1 VRAVWGSLL
10 LVAACGGPPIALEPA
25 PPVTRKLT
33 DGQFGNVIHDLFGDD
48 VVVPTGI
55 EPNTRLS
62 GSVAMGTAVAALSPR
77 GVEKYEEAS
86 FSIAAQVLDPAR
98 AGEVVTCADSAG
110 PNDDCA
116 RAFVRDW
123 GRRLWRRPL
132 STEELDRFV
141 TIAGDAAGA
150 LGNFLDGLEFALA
163 GLIQSPDLLMRPE
176 PGEDAEGGRRY
187 TAYEMASRLS
197 FLLWD
202 SAPDDA
208 LLDAA
213 EQGLLLEPEGL
224 KAEVERMV
232 GDSRVR
238 RGLRA
243 WVEDWAHLDKLD
255 HLVKDPTVFI
265 YMNADLPVAARE
277 ETLRFMEDLV
287 IDRDADLRD
296 MLTTRNT
303 FADRTLAAVYG
314 VRASA
319 REGFGPVELP
329 ADGPRLGLLGQV
341 SYLATHAH
349 PTSTSATQRGLF
361 VRESLLCERT
371 PPPPAG
377 VSTQIPEAT
386 EDAPTRRER
395 VDIHLTNPACATCHK
410 AMDPIGL
417 ALENFDG
424 VGAWRDT
431 ENGAQIDASGDLDGV
446 PFADGEGLANAIR
459 DHEHFVPCMVR
470 QVARQALGINP
481 DEGQDE
487 ALNALTEQFRKDSYS
502 VKALWLQLALDPL
515 FRSVGEVE

>member
-1 VRAVWGSLL
+1 MRVWGSLL
-10 LVAACGGPPIALEPA
+10 LVAACGGPPVALEPA
-25 PPVTRKLT
+25 APVTRKLT
-33 DGQFGNVIHDLFGDD
+33 DGQFGNVIHDLFGED

-55 EPNTRLS
+55 EPNTRLA

-86 FSIAAQVLDPAR
+86 FSIASQVLDPER
-98 AGEVVTCADSAG
+98 AAEVVTCADSAG

-116 RAFVRDW
+116 ATFVRDW

-132 STEELDRFV
+132 STEEVDRFV
-141 TIAGDAAGA
+141 AVAGEAASV
-150 LGNFLDGLEFALA
+150 LGDLYDGLEFALA
-163 GLIQSPDLLMRPE
+163 GLIQSPDMLMRPE
-176 PGEDAEGGRRY
+176 PGEDAEEGRRY
-187 TAYEMASRLS
+187 TSYEMASRLS

-213 EQGLLLEPEGL
+213 DQGLLLDERGL

-232 GDSRVR
+232 ADPRVR

-255 HLVKDPTVFI
+255 HLLKDPKVFI
-265 YMNADLPVAARE
+265 YMNADLPVSARE

-287 IDRDADLRD
+287 IDRDADVRD
-296 MLTTRNT
+296 MLTTRST
-303 FADRTLAAVYG
+303 FVDRTLASVYG

-329 ADGPRLGLLGQV
+329 ADGSRVGLLGQV
-341 SYLATHAH
+341 SYLSTHAH

-361 VRESLLCERT
+361 VRESLLCEAT
-371 PPPPAG
+371 PSPPAG
-377 VSTQIPEAT
+377 VNTQIPEAT
-386 EDAPTRRER
+386 AEAPTRRER
-395 VDIHLTNPACATCHK
+395 VDIHLTNPACAACHLS
-410 AMDPIGL
+410 MDPIGL

-431 ENGAQIDASGDLDGV
+431 ENGAVIDASGDLDGV
-446 PFADGEGLANAIR
+446 PFADGEGLALAIR

-481 DEGQDE
+481 DTGQEE
-487 ALNALTEQFRKDSYS
+487 ALFALTEQFRKDHYS
-502 VKALWLQLALDPL
+502 VKSLWLKMALDPL